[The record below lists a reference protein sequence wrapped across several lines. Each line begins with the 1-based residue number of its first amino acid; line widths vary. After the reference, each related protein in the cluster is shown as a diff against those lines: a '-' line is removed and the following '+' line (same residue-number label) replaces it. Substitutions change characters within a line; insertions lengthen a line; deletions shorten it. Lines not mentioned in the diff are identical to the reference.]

1 MAQPTANVELNA
13 SIQLLITSVSQIKT
27 KLDSV
32 DSRLDAIAALQTQVN
47 TLTKE
52 TEYLKKTIN
61 NLDQEARCKTV
72 RIIGLAIS
80 EADIKQHGQDKAIMK
95 KAYDKLI
102 KPILAAAKVKGEI
115 ETIPVLLNVLEQGRF
130 AGRGVMDQQGRS
142 LPPICSVS
150 FTNRFLRNVVMRYK
164 KDNIPSPTDAE
175 RAAGINRFAIVEDLT
190 SVNAKRLKEYR
201 DDSRVSRAWT
211 VDGRIRFVLAASPD
225 VIRKASSPFI
235 SAADIIDKITC

>member
-32 DSRLDAIAALQTQVN
+32 DSRLDAIAAMQTQVN

-61 NLDQEARCKTV
+61 NLDQEARCNTV

-80 EADIKQHGQDKAIMK
+80 EADIKQHGQDKAIMR

-142 LPPICSVS
+142 LPPICSAS

-190 SVNAKRLKEYR
+190 SVNAKRLK
-201 DDSRVSRAWT
+201 
-211 VDGRIRFVLAASPD
+211 
-225 VIRKASSPFI
+225 
-235 SAADIIDKITC
+235 DIGMTRE